1 MVITSASSRA
11 SEKTCFVSFVVVVVV
26 VVVVVAF
33 IKTFFKQIVLAK
45 EALVR

>member
-26 VVVVVAF
+26 VVVAF

>member
-26 VVVVVAF
+26 VVVVAF